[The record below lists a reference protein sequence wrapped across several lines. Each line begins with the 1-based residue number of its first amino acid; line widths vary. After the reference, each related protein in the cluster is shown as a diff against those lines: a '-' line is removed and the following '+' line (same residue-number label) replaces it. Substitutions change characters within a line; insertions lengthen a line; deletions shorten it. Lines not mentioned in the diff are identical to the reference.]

1 MESVSVSGDIG
12 GKKIEISTSISAL
25 QADGSVSVRIGDT
38 IVLAMAT
45 ISDEPREGIDYFP
58 LTVDYEERM
67 YAAGKILGSRFIKRE
82 GRPTEKAVLTD
93 RMIDRSLRPLFPKK
107 LRNDV
112 QVIITVLSIDG
123 ENDPDIPAMIAAS
136 TALAISEIPFF
147 GPISSFRIS
156 KKGNE
161 FVLNPTLKEREGST
175 LDVVLSLKDE
185 KIIMIETVANE
196 VKEEDIVKAFQLAL
210 KNSKKIIDLQN
221 QLVKKIG
228 SKKIEIKEVPQNPE
242 ISKKVGEVVLK
253 KIKDAIFGAKTEVK
267 EALDELR
274 VKVKDVFEDE
284 EERGHALDIFYEL
297 AYSEVRKSI
306 LEEEKRADGRKL
318 DQLRDISLELGVLP
332 RTHGSALFKRGL
344 TQSLTVTTL
353 GSTADVQI
361 LDTMEED
368 STKRYIHHYNFPPY
382 STGETRPLRSAGRRE
397 IGHGALAEKALRNVI
412 PEKENFPYTIRVVT
426 EILSSNGSTSMA
438 AVCGSTLSLMDAG
451 VPIKNAV
458 AGISIGLM
466 TSEDE
471 KKYKLLTDIIGLEDF
486 AGDMDFKVAG
496 TKNGITAIQMDTKLY
511 GLKIEILKESLE
523 RAKRARLEILDKM
536 LKVIPKPR
544 PHLSK
549 YAPRIDEVKIN
560 PDKIRDVVGPGGR
573 IINEII
579 EETGVEIDI
588 EPDGTVMI
596 FSTNPE
602 ANKRAVEWVKNL
614 TREIKVGEVFTGK
627 VTRILDFGAFVEI
640 LPGQEGMVHI
650 SKLGKGYIKDIR
662 KVIKVGDSIKV
673 VVTEID
679 PEGRLNLAKA

>member
-196 VKEEDIVKAFQLAL
+196 VKEEDIVKSFQLAL

-274 VKVKDVFEDE
+274 VKVEDAFEDE
-284 EERGHALDIFYEL
+284 KERGHALDIFDEL

>member
-274 VKVKDVFEDE
+274 VKVEDAFEDE
-284 EERGHALDIFYEL
+284 KERGHALDIFYEL